1 VPSGEPLRVVV
12 ARSSA
17 SNPTIVPTEQPFTN
31 LPEQERIM
39 SGVNGDK
46 ARFNRVRRQNA
57 AKRMRNRKLLQN
69 AIAQAKAAGSSS
81 EKKPVVA

>member
-12 ARSSA
+12 ACSSAIPRSSQQ
-17 SNPTIVPTEQPFTN
+17 NNRFTN

>member
-1 VPSGEPLRVVV
+1 
-12 ARSSA
+12 
-17 SNPTIVPTEQPFTN
+17 
-31 LPEQERIM
+31 M

-46 ARFNRVRRQNA
+46 ARFNRIRKQNA

-69 AIAQAKAAGSSS
+69 AIAPAKAAVPSS